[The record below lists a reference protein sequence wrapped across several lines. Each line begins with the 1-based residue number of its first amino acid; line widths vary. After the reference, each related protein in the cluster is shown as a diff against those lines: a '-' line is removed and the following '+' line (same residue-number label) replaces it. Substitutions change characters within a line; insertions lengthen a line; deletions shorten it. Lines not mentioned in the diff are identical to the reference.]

1 MCNIFYGCE
10 VRGTRIRVFLLGQTL
25 AMHHVPEKNCYA
37 ILIFIGGQMKKILLL
52 MLVLASVFL
61 FGCRFKSDNITVY
74 ELPEGAEIQKT
85 LDILADSVLS
95 MNIEGYMSCFSAD
108 CAFFN
113 KINKNILSVRAQN
126 IKYKNFSVSIKGLK
140 RYGEGLEAIVNTQWE
155 TLSDGKR
162 KSGEQTRSIYFSKE
176 KETWKI
182 KDYYFRTYIRP
193 SVVVGN
199 SSLLFANAQGMAKA
213 LTSKLFLDIDHI
225 QSSGDLILLGTAY
238 DNASILEMEKENS
251 TYIKV
256 TENYPGNDLGIVQVI
271 PNAGDYRH
279 VIVIQGSSLRGAKNA
294 ISFMTQYL
302 TQNSYMEPGV
312 YLIQDDKI
320 RKAELL
326 ELTTLTTLDYNKA
339 EDTLSKVQNV
349 VEYNIK
355 LISDEIA
362 LEKDNIHLIEK
373 NISNSNKKDY
383 KEAFSVNSAAKKQ
396 SQSIRMG
403 IISSYFMNKDVC
415 TKAFQL
421 PPKADAEALD
431 AALMLSSDMD
441 ISSVT
446 ALLRLTGFLGDEVF
460 SLEGEDASVIFANTG
475 DGHALD
481 PDMPFIHGVNR
492 QYTLE
497 ELRSIENDGYYLNL
511 KDNSTNMPKEDII
524 NNINAINKVF
534 SLKKELLPSRLVRKS
549 FAQNEELVNNLI
561 PFNTLDIYEKL
572 QNNAPYFQYS
582 NSMSSLSEAKDAL
595 RTAMGELLSLK
606 CRKYILNLAG
616 KYPGSQYDYS
626 RYSAGLAFVEKP
638 EAYAEAARES
648 AVVKVK
654 ASEIG
659 SSNRERENKIEGI
672 LSLLSTI
679 KIEEKAMDF
688 FLHPEACLKYKKGGA
703 MDKALL
709 AYGLY
714 TGLFGKSDETW
725 VAISENSSYV
735 VIKDEYGYKYIDCKY
750 NALSR
755 MPDPTIYL
763 CFNEKHAYN
772 TRLGIGEK
780 PEFMR

>member
-1 MCNIFYGCE
+1 
-10 VRGTRIRVFLLGQTL
+10 
-25 AMHHVPEKNCYA
+25 
-37 ILIFIGGQMKKILLL
+37 MKKILLL
-52 MLVLASVFL
+52 MLALASVFL
-61 FGCRFKSDNITVY
+61 FGCRFKSDNVTVY
-74 ELPEGAEIQKT
+74 ELPEGAEVQKT
-85 LDILADSVLS
+85 LDTLAGSVLS
-95 MNIEGYMSCFSAD
+95 MDIEGYMSCFSPD
-108 CAFFN
+108 CAFLN
-113 KINKNILSVRAQN
+113 KINENILSVKAQN
-126 IKYKNFSVSIKGLK
+126 IKFKNFSISIQGLK

-155 TLSDGKR
+155 MSLNGKK

-176 KETWKI
+176 DDAWKI
-182 KDYYFRTYIRP
+182 KDYYFHAYSRP

-213 LTSKLFLDIDHI
+213 LNSKLFLDIDHL
-225 QSSGDLILLGTAY
+225 QNSGDIILLGTAY
-238 DNASILEMEKENS
+238 DNASILEMEKQNS

-256 TENYPGNDLGIVQVI
+256 TENYPGSDLGIVQVI
-271 PNAGDYRH
+271 PDAENYRH
-279 VIVIQGSSLRGAKNA
+279 AIVIQSSSLQGAKAA
-294 ISFMTQYL
+294 ISFMAQYL
-302 TQNSYMEPGV
+302 TENSYMEPGV
-312 YLIQDDKI
+312 YLIQDNEI

-326 ELTTLTTLDYNKA
+326 ELTTLTTLDHNKA
-339 EDTLSKVQNV
+339 EETLARAQDV

-373 NISNSNKKDY
+373 NISNNDRKDY
-383 KEAFSVNSAAKKQ
+383 KEAFSIDPAAKKQ
-396 SQSIRMG
+396 SQAIRMG

-421 PPKADAEALD
+421 PPSADAGVLD
-431 AALMLSSDMD
+431 SALMLAKDMD
-441 ISSVT
+441 IPSVT
-446 ALLRLTGFLGDEVF
+446 ALLRLAGFHGDEVF
-460 SLEGEDASVIFANTG
+460 SLEGEDASVIFANID
-475 DGHALD
+475 DGYALD
-481 PDMPFIHGVNR
+481 PNMLFIHGVNR
-492 QYTLE
+492 QYALE
-497 ELRSIENDGYYLNL
+497 ELKSIENDGYYLNL

-524 NNINAINKVF
+524 NSINAINKVL
-534 SLKKELLPSRLVRKS
+534 SLKKELLPSRIVRKS
-549 FAQNEELVNNLI
+549 FAQNEELATNFL

-572 QNNAPYFQYS
+572 QNNTSYFQYT

-595 RTAMGELLSLK
+595 RMAMGELLSLK

-626 RYSAGLAFVEKP
+626 RYSGGLAFVEKP

-648 AVVKVK
+648 AAVKVK

-659 SSNRERENKIEGI
+659 SSNREREDKIEGI
-672 LSLLSTI
+672 LSVLSTI
-679 KIEEKAMDF
+679 KIEEKAVDF
-688 FLHPEACLKYKKGGA
+688 FLHPEACLKSKKGGA

-735 VIKDEYGYKYIDCKY
+735 VIRDEYGYKYIDCKY

-755 MPDPTIYL
+755 MPDPTVYL
-763 CFNEKHAYN
+763 CFNEKYVYN